1 MRERLQTPSRLVTLT
16 GPGGVGKTRLA
27 LEVGRAVET
36 DFADG
41 AQFVS
46 LAALQRPEDVAPAM
60 VSALEIV
67 ALAGEPAD
75 QAVARFLS
83 RKHQLL
89 VLDNFEHVLGAA
101 PFVAW
106 LLAACPAISVLATSR
121 EPLSLHAEECY
132 PVSPLSLPAP
142 EIGADLA
149 VVASVDAVALFA
161 ERARAHNP
169 RFALE
174 SHNAA
179 AVAEICRRLDGLP
192 LAIELA
198 AARCRLL
205 APAELAERLNTA
217 LADLGPGARDA
228 PARQR
233 TLRATIEWSH
243 GLLADREKTYFARFG
258 VFAGSATVDAA
269 ETVTGAAIETL
280 DQLVAKSLLV
290 ARERYA
296 STRLEMLGSVREYAT
311 ERLAA
316 VADRDA
322 VHERHYGYFLG
333 LAERH
338 GSDRAL
344 WGTDRNA
351 HLARLD
357 ADVDNLH
364 AALGWAVRDAGVEK
378 ALKLCRALGPY
389 WLTRARYADAVAWTE
404 RVLALPGA
412 AAHPELRI
420 RAHTINSWGHWP
432 LGHEADQVAALAEAE
447 AEARSLDDPLVLS
460 DVLQM
465 RATQEAIARRQDNA
479 RALAEEAF
487 QCAIRA
493 RDDWSIASA
502 AYRRALAAE
511 TADFRER
518 VDQAATLLDAS
529 GNTYQLAELLALAA
543 YTVLRRNGER
553 DMRDVVDRARDAR
566 DFVERAR
573 PIARRLDSPFLWM
586 LLHAARAS
594 QHF

>member
-1 MRERLQTPSRLVTLT
+1 
-16 GPGGVGKTRLA
+16 
-27 LEVGRAVET
+27 
-36 DFADG
+36 
-41 AQFVS
+41 
-46 LAALQRPEDVAPAM
+46 
-60 VSALEIV
+60 
-67 ALAGEPAD
+67 
-75 QAVARFLS
+75 
-83 RKHQLL
+83 
-89 VLDNFEHVLGAA
+89 
-101 PFVAW
+101 
-106 LLAACPAISVLATSR
+106 
-121 EPLSLHAEECY
+121 
-132 PVSPLSLPAP
+132 
-142 EIGADLA
+142 
-149 VVASVDAVALFA
+149 
-161 ERARAHNP
+161 
-169 RFALE
+169 
-174 SHNAA
+174 
-179 AVAEICRRLDGLP
+179 
-192 LAIELA
+192 
-198 AARCRLL
+198 
-205 APAELAERLNTA
+205 LNTA

-316 VADRDA
+316 VTDRDA

-465 RATQEAIARRQDNA
+465 RATQEAVARRQDNA

-518 VDQAATLLDAS
+518 VDQAATLLHAS

-553 DMRDVVDRARDAR
+553 DVRDVVDRARDAR

-586 LLHAARAS
+586 LLHSSEGFAALLTDQIKSARRAFRDQLKLCRAFVMVPLASDGLAGLAAVASVRGDLERAARLAAS
-594 QHF
+594 AGALRSQRISDRLDETLDKNFFEPARARHTPAAWDAAAAEGSALEIDAAIAYALDDARGQAQSTLPRP

>member
-1 MRERLQTPSRLVTLT
+1 M
-16 GPGGVGKTRLA
+16 
-27 LEVGRAVET
+27 
-36 DFADG
+36 
-41 AQFVS
+41 
-46 LAALQRPEDVAPAM
+46 
-60 VSALEIV
+60 
-67 ALAGEPAD
+67 
-75 QAVARFLS
+75 
-83 RKHQLL
+83 
-89 VLDNFEHVLGAA
+89 
-101 PFVAW
+101 
-106 LLAACPAISVLATSR
+106 
-121 EPLSLHAEECY
+121 
-132 PVSPLSLPAP
+132 
-142 EIGADLA
+142 
-149 VVASVDAVALFA
+149 
-161 ERARAHNP
+161 
-169 RFALE
+169 
-174 SHNAA
+174 
-179 AVAEICRRLDGLP
+179 
-192 LAIELA
+192 
-198 AARCRLL
+198 
-205 APAELAERLNTA
+205 
-217 LADLGPGARDA
+217 
-228 PARQR
+228 
-233 TLRATIEWSH
+233 
-243 GLLADREKTYFARFG
+243 
-258 VFAGSATVDAA
+258 
-269 ETVTGAAIETL
+269 
-280 DQLVAKSLLV
+280 

-412 AAHPELRI
+412 TAHPELRI

-573 PIARRLDSPFLWM
+573 PIARGLDSPFLWM
-586 LLHAARAS
+586 LLHSSEGFAALLTDQIKSARRAFRDQLKLCRAFVMVPLASDGLAGLAAVASVRGDLERAARLAAS
-594 QHF
+594 EALSAASGYRTGSTRRLTRTSSSPHARATRPRHGMRPPPKAAPWKSTRQSPTPSMTLADKRSPRCLAPDRLNQHARRATRTMPVDSTRTPKSLAGNPM